1 MEKHKVAINTPLPK
15 AIMVVINLSGSFTKS
30 ETRQPIS
37 RGLEETKPNSNDS
50 NMP

>member
-15 AIMVVINLSGSFTKS
+15 AIMVVINLLGSFTKS
-30 ETRQPIS
+30 ETRQPINK
-37 RGLEETKPNSNDS
+37 GLDAIKPNSDDS

>member
-15 AIMVVINLSGSFTKS
+15 AIMVVISLRDKFTKS
-30 ETRQPIS
+30 ETKQPIS
-37 RGLEETKPNSNDS
+37 KGLDAIKPNSNDS

>member
-15 AIMVVINLSGSFTKS
+15 AIMVVIRRCGSFTKS
-30 ETRQPIS
+30 EIRQPIS
-37 RGLEETKPNSNDS
+37 RGLDAKKPNSNDS